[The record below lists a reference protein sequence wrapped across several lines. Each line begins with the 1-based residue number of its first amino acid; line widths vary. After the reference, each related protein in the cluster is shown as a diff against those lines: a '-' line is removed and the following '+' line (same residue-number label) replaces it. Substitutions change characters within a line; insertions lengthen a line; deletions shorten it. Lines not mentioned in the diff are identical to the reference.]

1 MLIANFQTGSATHLI
16 TLAVIGILTAA
27 LAVAA
32 GQTEGEP
39 NRFLLRNLIGW
50 GSLIAGLLNTA
61 YWMFPSRF
69 DLSQSLP
76 LHLCNLAN
84 FIGALAVLRETRLFK
99 GLLYFWS
106 GLCLWAFLTPT
117 LDAGAGEPGFWI
129 FWLYHSFIPFTLVIV
144 VREDRFRP
152 SLRDLQSSITF
163 SLGLVVCLFVIN
175 AITGWN
181 YGFLGDD
188 IPGVPTPVSLL
199 GDYPFRILWMI
210 ILGVGIF
217 ILLWLPCRNYSTTRT
232 RK

>member
-16 TLAVIGILTAA
+16 TLAVIGILTVA

-32 GQTEGEP
+32 GRTEGEQ
-39 NRFLLRNLIGW
+39 NRFLLRDLIGW
-50 GSLIAGLLNTA
+50 GSLVAGLLNTA

-210 ILGVGIF
+210 LLGVGIF